1 MRHLIEFARF
11 IKRCASCL
19 RLSWRPRSSPL
30 GAVAAPP
37 LPLLSGGSREKLFN
51 FVTSICVEDAP
62 ASEMYSYASQDFE
75 RFLRTVGL
83 LDGLTGRCLELGANP
98 YFTTL
103 LIKNYTP
110 LEPTVANYFNDAFG
124 TTGTQT
130 VRFRNPETADNELV
144 SLDFEHFNVEEAN
157 FPYESDSFDVVIFAE
172 IIEHLLMDPCAVLRE
187 IRRVL
192 KVDGHLILTTPNVA
206 RLENVAKLLSGAN
219 IYDPYSGYGAY
230 GRHNREFNQHE
241 LHMLLTHEGFEP
253 EVMYSADVHEHMAG
267 SYWNETELER
277 LLVHRQ
283 EGLGQYLFTRSKV
296 KAPSPAKRPSWLY
309 RSYPEGQLD

>member
-1 MRHLIEFARF
+1 
-11 IKRCASCL
+11 
-19 RLSWRPRSSPL
+19 
-30 GAVAAPP
+30 
-37 LPLLSGGSREKLFN
+37 
-51 FVTSICVEDAP
+51 
-62 ASEMYSYASQDFE
+62 
-75 RFLRTVGL
+75 
-83 LDGLTGRCLELGANP
+83 
-98 YFTTL
+98 
-103 LIKNYTP
+103 
-110 LEPTVANYFNDAFG
+110 
-124 TTGTQT
+124 
-130 VRFRNPETADNELV
+130 
-144 SLDFEHFNVEEAN
+144 
-157 FPYESDSFDVVIFAE
+157 
-172 IIEHLLMDPCAVLRE
+172 MDPCAVLRE